1 MEVFQKRIPEILTL
15 CNLDLKDRHW
25 EAISNIVGFNLH
37 PNQMLTIKKILNLNL
52 AKFVPQ
58 FEIISD
64 GASKESSLEKKL
76 NVMME
81 EWKDL
86 TFTLVDYRYTTFYLT
101 FIYLKVL
108 FFIIF

>member
-1 MEVFQKRIPEILTL
+1 MLIEEFKERMPEILTL
-15 CNLDLKDRHW
+15 CNLGLKDRHW
-25 EAISNIVGFNLH
+25 EAISNIVGFVLH
-37 PNQMLTIKKILNLNL
+37 PNQMLTLKKILNLNL

-64 GASKESSLEKKL
+64 GASKESSLEKRL

-86 TFTLVDYRYTTFYLT
+86 TFTLVEYRYT
-101 FIYLKVL
+101 
-108 FFIIF
+108 IFV